1 MTDEDA
7 FEDVVDL
14 LADEYAQ
21 SILRATS
28 VKGMSADELST
39 HCGMSPPTVY
49 RRLESL
55 RAADLVE
62 ERQRV
67 DPDGHHAKEYYASL
81 SDVHIGLEDGE
92 FDCEIERRELDVADH
107 FTELIENL

>member
-7 FEDVVDL
+7 FEDIVDL

-21 SILRATS
+21 SILRATN
-28 VKGMSADELST
+28 VEGMSADELSS
-39 HCGMSPPTVY
+39 HCEMSKPTVY
-49 RRLESL
+49 RRLEDL

-67 DPDGHHAKEYYASL
+67 DPDGNHAKEYYASL
-81 SDVHIGLEDGE
+81 SDVHIGLEGGE
-92 FDCEIERRELDVADH
+92 FECNIERRELDVADH
-107 FTELIENL
+107 FTELFENL